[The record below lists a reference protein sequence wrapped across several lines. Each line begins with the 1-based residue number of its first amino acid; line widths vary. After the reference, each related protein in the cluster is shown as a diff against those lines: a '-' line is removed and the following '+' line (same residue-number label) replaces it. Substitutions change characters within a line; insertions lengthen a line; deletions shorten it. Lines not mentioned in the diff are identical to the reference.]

1 MAWIEIVERG
11 VQGKSF
17 KEKLTVSGGAEQT
30 HEDFFL
36 VMGSGV
42 YLEHIC
48 LRQLHSRILCR
59 GTDRQDHCLTWLPL
73 CGKSSSQS
81 TH

>member
-1 MAWIEIVERG
+1 MEIVERG
-11 VQGKSF
+11 VQGKNF

-30 HEDFFL
+30 HGDFFL
-36 VMGSGV
+36 VMCSGV

-48 LRQLHSRILCR
+48 LRQLHSRILCS
-59 GTDRQDHCLTWLPL
+59 GTDGQDHCLTWLPL
-73 CGKSSSQS
+73 CDKSSSKS